1 MSAIEELSSIRG
13 DANRLVKQVV
23 ETNNNLQELGNEI
36 KDRHKD
42 LIQCRRRQAW
52 FYSNFLSKFLKVSHY
67 FMGDKIDTLKPQ
79 KANIN
84 KVIDKL
90 NESLPIL
97 RQFRRVQ
104 QMMAKR
110 KFYSALKIM
119 GQIEHTHLSQVE
131 QFKFAK
137 NIQNQFP
144 IIKDQIIKTIQVEL
158 KDFLENIQVILACF

>member
-1 MSAIEELSSIRG
+1 MLDI
-13 DANRLVKQVV
+13 
-23 ETNNNLQELGNEI
+23 
-36 KDRHKD
+36 
-42 LIQCRRRQAW
+42 
-52 FYSNFLSKFLKVSHY
+52 
-67 FMGDKIDTLKPQ
+67 LKPQ

-144 IIKDQIIKTIQVEL
+144 IIKEQIIKTIQVEL
-158 KDFLENIQVILACF
+158 KDFLENIQVILARYNCRNDAFLGQCTENRDCCPSEIFTEAKARFGWESPSVE

>member
-1 MSAIEELSSIRG
+1 MLDI
-13 DANRLVKQVV
+13 
-23 ETNNNLQELGNEI
+23 
-36 KDRHKD
+36 
-42 LIQCRRRQAW
+42 
-52 FYSNFLSKFLKVSHY
+52 
-67 FMGDKIDTLKPQ
+67 LKPQ

-144 IIKDQIIKTIQVEL
+144 IIKEQIIKTIQVEL
-158 KDFLENIQVILACF
+158 KDFLENIQVILACYNCRNDVCLGQCTKNRDCRPSEVFTEAKARFG